1 METTEIRMITDL
13 DKALP
18 QSIAFNFDEVKTWL
32 TENLASYKNMV
43 VTEDE
48 IGAAKA
54 DKAKIS
60 KLSKTISEQRIAI
73 KKRYLEPYNDFE
85 AKMKELSGMCDEA
98 AKNIDVQ
105 VKAFDEKRKTEK
117 REELK
122 AFFESLNQQAWLQ
135 FERIENPRWMNVTY
149 DMETAKADIQQTV
162 STIAENAVT
171 ITESG
176 GEFESEIFLE
186 YQKTLDL
193 GAAMRR
199 GGELNRLKKE
209 REARRAAEE
218 AAERA
223 RREEIAA
230 HEAAVEKAQREQA
243 EKNAQRKI
251 EEETARRAEEMLNAS
266 NLSRMEAGME
276 TAQAEPV
283 SALDFRVYVTNEQK
297 IKLRDW
303 LNANGIRFSR
313 VPKFGD

>member
-18 QSIAFNFDEVKTWL
+18 QSIAFNFEEVKTWL
-32 TENLASYKNMV
+32 TENLASYKSMV

-135 FERIENPRWMNVTY
+135 FERIENPRWMNATY
-149 DMETAKADIQQTV
+149 DMETAKSDIQQAV
-162 STIAENAVT
+162 STIAENVAT
-171 ITESG
+171 ITEAG

-209 REARRAAEE
+209 REARRAAQE

-223 RREEIAA
+223 RREAQEKAERERA
-230 HEAAVEKAQREQA
+230 ERMAQKRAEAEAAERA
-243 EKNAQRKI
+243 EKI
-251 EEETARRAEEMLNAS
+251 LNAEKTPEP
-266 NLSRMEAGME
+266 LRVEEPQE
-276 TAQAEPV
+276 TEQV
-283 SALDFRVYVTNEQK
+283 LDFRCYVTRAQM
-297 IKLRDW
+297 IALRDW
-303 LNANGIRFSR
+303 LNANGIRFCR

>member
-18 QSIAFNFDEVKTWL
+18 QSITFNFEEVKTWL
-32 TENLASYKNMV
+32 TENLASYKSMV

-73 KKRYLEPYNDFE
+73 KKRYLEPYNVFE
-85 AKMKELSGMCDEA
+85 AQMKELSGMCDEA

-105 VKAFDEKRKTEK
+105 VKAFEEKRKSEK
-117 REELK
+117 RETLRGY
-122 AFFESLNQQAWLQ
+122 FSSVNTQAWLS

-149 DMETAKADIQQTV
+149 DMETAKADIQADVTA
-162 STIAENAVT
+162 IGENVTT
-171 ITESG
+171 ITASG
-176 GEFESEIFLE
+176 SEFENEMLLE

-199 GGELNRLKKE
+199 GSELKRMKQEQESRKE
-209 REARRAAEE
+209 AQE

-223 RREEIAA
+223 RWEAQEKAERERAERMAQKKAETEAAERAEKLLNAEIAPEPTRVEEPQ
-230 HEAAVEKAQREQA
+230 EAEQ
-243 EKNAQRKI
+243 
-251 EEETARRAEEMLNAS
+251 M
-266 NLSRMEAGME
+266 
-276 TAQAEPV
+276 
-283 SALDFRVYVTNEQK
+283 LDFRCFVTKRQM
-297 IKLRDW
+297 IALRDW
-303 LNANGIRFSR
+303 LNANGIRFCR

>member
-43 VTEDE
+43 ITEDE

-149 DMETAKADIQQTV
+149 DMETAKADIQQAV
-162 STIAENAVT
+162 STIAENAAT

-176 GEFESEIFLE
+176 GEFESETFLE

-193 GAAMRR
+193 GTAMRR
-199 GGELNRLKKE
+199 GNELNRIKKE
-209 REARRAAEE
+209 REARKAAEE

-223 RREEIAA
+223 RREAQEA
-230 HEAAVEKAQREQA
+230 HEAAVAQAKREQA
-243 EKNAQRKI
+243 ERYAQMKQ
-251 EEETARRAEEMLNAS
+251 EEDAAKRAEALLNAEK
-266 NLSRMEAGME
+266 L
-276 TAQAEPV
+276 PDV
-283 SALDFRVYVTNEQK
+283 SEKHEKEEQLQVLDFRVYVTNEQK
-297 IKLRDW
+297 LKLRDW
-303 LNANGIRFSR
+303 LNANGIRFCR

>member
-18 QSIAFNFDEVKTWL
+18 QSIAFNFEEVKTWL
-32 TENLASYKNMV
+32 TENLASYKSMV

-73 KKRYLEPYNDFE
+73 KKRYLEPYNVFE
-85 AKMKELSGMCDEA
+85 AQMKELSSMCDEA

-105 VKAFDEKRKTEK
+105 VKAFEEKRKSEK
-117 REELK
+117 RETLRGY
-122 AFFESLNQQAWLQ
+122 FSSVNTQAWLS

-149 DMETAKADIQQTV
+149 DMETAKADIQ
-162 STIAENAVT
+162 AAVT
-171 ITESG
+171 AIGENVTTITASG
-176 GEFESEIFLE
+176 SEFENEMLLE
-186 YQKTLDL
+186 YQKTLNL

-199 GGELNRLKKE
+199 GSELKRMKQEQESRKE
-209 REARRAAEE
+209 AQE

-223 RREEIAA
+223 RWEAQEKAERERAERMAQKKAETEAAERAEKLLNAEIAPEPTRVEEPQ
-230 HEAAVEKAQREQA
+230 EAEQ
-243 EKNAQRKI
+243 
-251 EEETARRAEEMLNAS
+251 M
-266 NLSRMEAGME
+266 
-276 TAQAEPV
+276 
-283 SALDFRVYVTNEQK
+283 LDFRCFVTKRQM
-297 IKLRDW
+297 IALRDW
-303 LNANGIRFSR
+303 LNANGIRFCR

>member
-18 QSIAFNFDEVKTWL
+18 QSITFNFEEVKTWL
-32 TENLASYKNMV
+32 TENLASYKSMV

-73 KKRYLEPYNDFE
+73 KKRYLEPYNVFE
-85 AKMKELSGMCDEA
+85 AQMKELSGMCDEA

-105 VKAFDEKRKTEK
+105 VKAFEEKRKSEK
-117 REELK
+117 RETLRGY
-122 AFFESLNQQAWLQ
+122 FSSVNTQAWLS

-149 DMETAKADIQQTV
+149 DMETAKADIQ
-162 STIAENAVT
+162 AAVT
-171 ITESG
+171 AIGENVTTITASG
-176 GEFESEIFLE
+176 SEFENEMLLE

-199 GGELNRLKKE
+199 GSELKRMKQEQESRKE
-209 REARRAAEE
+209 AQE

-223 RREEIAA
+223 RWEAQEKAERERAERMAQKKAETEAAERAEKLLNAEIAPEPTRVEEPQ
-230 HEAAVEKAQREQA
+230 EAEQ
-243 EKNAQRKI
+243 
-251 EEETARRAEEMLNAS
+251 M
-266 NLSRMEAGME
+266 
-276 TAQAEPV
+276 
-283 SALDFRVYVTNEQK
+283 LDFRCFVTKRQM
-297 IKLRDW
+297 IALRDW
-303 LNANGIRFSR
+303 LNANGIRFCR

>member
-18 QSIAFNFDEVKTWL
+18 QSIAFNFEEVKTWL
-32 TENLASYKNMV
+32 TENLASYKSMV

-105 VKAFDEKRKTEK
+105 VKAFDEKRKAEK

-122 AFFESLNQQAWLQ
+122 AFFELLNQQAWLQ

-149 DMETAKADIQQTV
+149 DMETAKSDIQQTV
-162 STIAENAVT
+162 STIAENVAT
-171 ITESG
+171 ITEAG

-223 RREEIAA
+223 RREAIAA
-230 HEAAVEKAQREQA
+230 HEAAMEKAQREQA
-243 EKNAQRKI
+243 ERDAQRKI
-251 EEETARRAEEMLNAS
+251 EEETARRAEEMLNSS
-266 NLSRMEAGME
+266 NLSHVDGME
-276 TAQAEPV
+276 NAQTEPV
-283 SALDFRVYVTNEQK
+283 SVLDFRVYVTNEQK

-303 LNANGIRFSR
+303 LNANGIRFCR

>member
-18 QSIAFNFDEVKTWL
+18 QSITFNFEEVKTWL
-32 TENLASYKNMV
+32 TENLASYKSMV

-73 KKRYLEPYNDFE
+73 KKRYLEPYNVFE
-85 AKMKELSGMCDEA
+85 AQMKELSGMCDEA

-105 VKAFDEKRKTEK
+105 VKAFEEKRKSEK
-117 REELK
+117 RETLRGY
-122 AFFESLNQQAWLQ
+122 FSSVNTQAWLS

-149 DMETAKADIQQTV
+149 DMETAKADIQ
-162 STIAENAVT
+162 AAVT
-171 ITESG
+171 AIGENVTTITASG
-176 GEFESEIFLE
+176 SEFENEMLLE

-199 GGELNRLKKE
+199 RSELKRMKQEQESRKE
-209 REARRAAEE
+209 AQE

-223 RREEIAA
+223 RWEAQEKAERERAERMAQKKAETEAAERAEKLLNAEIAPEPTRVEEPQ
-230 HEAAVEKAQREQA
+230 EAEQ
-243 EKNAQRKI
+243 
-251 EEETARRAEEMLNAS
+251 M
-266 NLSRMEAGME
+266 
-276 TAQAEPV
+276 
-283 SALDFRVYVTNEQK
+283 LDFRCFVTKRQM
-297 IKLRDW
+297 IALRDW
-303 LNANGIRFSR
+303 LNANGIRFCR

>member
-18 QSIAFNFDEVKTWL
+18 QSIAFNFEEVKTWL
-32 TENLASYKNMV
+32 TENLASYKSMV

-73 KKRYLEPYNDFE
+73 KKRYLEPYNVFE
-85 AKMKELSGMCDEA
+85 AQMKELSGMCDEA

-105 VKAFDEKRKTEK
+105 VKAFEEKRKSEK
-117 REELK
+117 RETLRGY
-122 AFFESLNQQAWLQ
+122 FSSVNTQAWLS

-149 DMETAKADIQQTV
+149 DMETAKADIQ
-162 STIAENAVT
+162 AAVT
-171 ITESG
+171 AIGENVTTITASG
-176 GEFESEIFLE
+176 SEFENEMLLE
-186 YQKTLDL
+186 YQKTLNL

-199 GGELNRLKKE
+199 GSELKRMKQEQESRKE
-209 REARRAAEE
+209 AQE

-223 RREEIAA
+223 RWEAQEKAERERAERMAQKKAETEAAERAEKLLNAEIAPEPTRVEEPQ
-230 HEAAVEKAQREQA
+230 EAEQ
-243 EKNAQRKI
+243 
-251 EEETARRAEEMLNAS
+251 M
-266 NLSRMEAGME
+266 
-276 TAQAEPV
+276 
-283 SALDFRVYVTNEQK
+283 LDFRCFVTKRQM
-297 IKLRDW
+297 IALRDW
-303 LNANGIRFSR
+303 LNANGIRFCR

>member
-149 DMETAKADIQQTV
+149 DMETAKADIQQAV
-162 STIAENAVT
+162 STIAENAAT

-176 GEFESEIFLE
+176 GEFESETFLE

-193 GAAMRR
+193 GTAMRR
-199 GGELNRLKKE
+199 GNELNRIKKE
-209 REARRAAEE
+209 REARKAAEE
-218 AAERA
+218 VAERA
-223 RREEIAA
+223 RREAQEA
-230 HEAAVEKAQREQA
+230 HEAAVAQAKREQA
-243 EKNAQRKI
+243 ERYAQMKQ
-251 EEETARRAEEMLNAS
+251 EEDAAKRAEALLNAEK
-266 NLSRMEAGME
+266 L
-276 TAQAEPV
+276 PDV
-283 SALDFRVYVTNEQK
+283 SEKHEKEEQLQVLDFRVYVTNEQK
-297 IKLRDW
+297 LKLRDW
-303 LNANGIRFSR
+303 LNANGIRFCR

>member
-18 QSIAFNFDEVKTWL
+18 QSIAFNFEEVKTWL
-32 TENLASYKNMV
+32 TENLASYKSMV

-105 VKAFDEKRKTEK
+105 VKAFDEKQKTEK

-135 FERIENPRWMNVTY
+135 FERIENPRWMNATY
-149 DMETAKADIQQTV
+149 DIETAKSDIQQAV
-162 STIAENAVT
+162 STIAETVAT

-199 GGELNRLKKE
+199 GSELKRMKQE
-209 REARRAAEE
+209 QEARRAAQEAAEHARREAQEKAERERAERMAQKKAETE

-223 RREEIAA
+223 
-230 HEAAVEKAQREQA
+230 EKLL
-243 EKNAQRKI
+243 NA
-251 EEETARRAEEMLNAS
+251 ETAPEPTRVEEPQ
-266 NLSRMEAGME
+266 E
-276 TAQAEPV
+276 TEQM
-283 SALDFRVYVTNEQK
+283 LDFRCFVTKRQM
-297 IKLRDW
+297 IALRDW
-303 LNANGIRFSR
+303 LNANGIRFCR

>member
-18 QSIAFNFDEVKTWL
+18 QSIAFNFEEVKTWL
-32 TENLASYKNMV
+32 TENLASYKSMV

-73 KKRYLEPYNDFE
+73 KKRYLEPYNVFE
-85 AKMKELSGMCDEA
+85 AQMKELSGMCDEA

-105 VKAFDEKRKTEK
+105 VKAFEEKRKSEK
-117 REELK
+117 RETLRGY
-122 AFFESLNQQAWLQ
+122 FSSVNTQAWLS

-149 DMETAKADIQQTV
+149 DMETAKADIQ
-162 STIAENAVT
+162 AAVT
-171 ITESG
+171 AIGENVTTITASG
-176 GEFESEIFLE
+176 SEFENEMLLE

-199 GGELNRLKKE
+199 GSELKRMKQEQESRKE
-209 REARRAAEE
+209 AQE

-223 RREEIAA
+223 RWEAQEKAERERAERMAQKKAETEAAERAEKLLNAEIAPEPTRVEEPQ
-230 HEAAVEKAQREQA
+230 EAEQ
-243 EKNAQRKI
+243 
-251 EEETARRAEEMLNAS
+251 M
-266 NLSRMEAGME
+266 
-276 TAQAEPV
+276 
-283 SALDFRVYVTNEQK
+283 LDFRCFVTKRQM
-297 IKLRDW
+297 IALRDW
-303 LNANGIRFSR
+303 LNANGIRFCR

>member
-18 QSIAFNFDEVKTWL
+18 QSIAFNFEEVKTWL
-32 TENLASYKNMV
+32 TENLASYKSMV

-149 DMETAKADIQQTV
+149 DMETAKADIQQAV
-162 STIAENAVT
+162 STIAENAAT

-176 GEFESEIFLE
+176 GEFESETFLE

-193 GAAMRR
+193 GTAMRR
-199 GGELNRLKKE
+199 GNELNRIKKE
-209 REARRAAEE
+209 REARKAAEE

-223 RREEIAA
+223 RREAQEA
-230 HEAAVEKAQREQA
+230 HEAAVAQAKREQA
-243 EKNAQRKI
+243 ERYAQMKQ
-251 EEETARRAEEMLNAS
+251 EEDAAKRAEALLNAEK
-266 NLSRMEAGME
+266 L
-276 TAQAEPV
+276 PDV
-283 SALDFRVYVTNEQK
+283 SEKHEKEEQLQVLDFRVYVTNEQK
-297 IKLRDW
+297 LKLRDW
-303 LNANGIRFSR
+303 LNANGIRFCR

>member
-18 QSIAFNFDEVKTWL
+18 QSIAFNFEEVKTWL

-98 AKNIDVQ
+98 AKNIDIQ

-122 AFFESLNQQAWLQ
+122 AFFESLNQQAWLH

-149 DMETAKADIQQTV
+149 DMETAKADIQ
-162 STIAENAVT
+162 AAVT
-171 ITESG
+171 AIGENVTTITASG
-176 GEFESEIFLE
+176 SEFENEMLLE

-199 GGELNRLKKE
+199 GSELKRMKQEQESRK
-209 REARRAAEE
+209 AAQEE
-218 AAERA
+218 AERA
-223 RREEIAA
+223 RREAQ
-230 HEAAVEKAQREQA
+230 EKAERERA
-243 EKNAQRKI
+243 ERIAQK
-251 EEETARRAEEMLNAS
+251 RAEEEAAEHAEKLLNAEMAPEP
-266 NLSRMEAGME
+266 LRVEEPQEAEQM
-276 TAQAEPV
+276 
-283 SALDFRVYVTNEQK
+283 LDFRCFVTKRQM
-297 IKLRDW
+297 IALRDW
-303 LNANGIRFSR
+303 LNANGIRFCR

>member
-1 METTEIRMITDL
+1 METTEIRMLTDL
-13 DKALP
+13 DKAVP
-18 QSIAFNFDEVKTWL
+18 QSLDFNFEEVKSWL
-32 TENLASYKNMV
+32 SENLAAYKTMV
-43 VTEDE
+43 VTEDA
-48 IGAAKA
+48 IGASKA

-60 KLSKTISEQRIAI
+60 KISKAISEQRIAV

-85 AKMKELSGMCDEA
+85 TKMKELSGMCDEA

-105 VKAFDEKRKTEK
+105 VKAFEEKRKAEK
-117 REELK
+117 REWLK
-122 AFFESLNQQAWLQ
+122 AYFNSVNTHPWLA

-149 DMETAKADIQQTV
+149 AIETAKTDIQQTV
-162 STIAENAVT
+162 NTIAENIAT
-171 ITESG
+171 ITEAG

-223 RREEIAA
+223 RREAIAA
-230 HEAAVEKAQREQA
+230 HEAAAEKAQREQA
-243 EKNAQRKI
+243 ERDAQRKI
-251 EEETARRAEEMLNAS
+251 EEETARRAEEMLNSS
-266 NLSRMEAGME
+266 NLSYVEGME
-276 TAQAEPV
+276 NAQTEPV
-283 SALDFRVYVTNEQK
+283 SVLDFRVYVTDKQK

-303 LNANGIRFSR
+303 LNANGIRFCR

>member
-18 QSIAFNFDEVKTWL
+18 QSIAFNFEEVKTWL

-85 AKMKELSGMCDEA
+85 EKMKELSGMCDEA

-105 VKAFDEKRKTEK
+105 VKVFEEKRKAEK
-117 REELK
+117 REGLK
-122 AFFESLNQQAWLQ
+122 AYFNSINTQPWLA
-135 FERIENPRWMNVTY
+135 FERVENPRWMNVTY
-149 DMETAKADIQQTV
+149 DVETARADIQ
-162 STIAENAVT
+162 NAVNN
-171 ITESG
+171 ISDNVAIIELNG
-176 GEFESEIFLE
+176 GEFESELLLE
-186 YQKTLDL
+186 YQKTLDI

-199 GGELNRLKKE
+199 GSELRNMKQE
-209 REARRAAEE
+209 REARKAAQE

-223 RREEIAA
+223 KREAIAA
-230 HEAAVEKAQREQA
+230 HEAAMEKAQREQA
-243 EKNAQRKI
+243 ERNAQRKI
-251 EEETARRAEEMLNAS
+251 EEETARRAEELLNSS
-266 NLSRMEAGME
+266 NLSHVEGME
-276 TAQAEPV
+276 NAQAEPV
-283 SALDFRVYVTNEQK
+283 SVLDFRCFVTAAQK
-297 IKLRDW
+297 AALRDW
-303 LNANGIRFSR
+303 LNANGIRFCR

>member
-18 QSIAFNFDEVKTWL
+18 QSIAFNFEEVKTWL
-32 TENLASYKNMV
+32 TENLASYKSMV

-122 AFFESLNQQAWLQ
+122 AFFESLNQQAWLR

-149 DMETAKADIQQTV
+149 DMETAKADIQQAV
-162 STIAENAVT
+162 STIAENAAT

-176 GEFESEIFLE
+176 GEFESETFLE

-193 GAAMRR
+193 GTAMRR
-199 GGELNRLKKE
+199 GNELNRIKKE
-209 REARRAAEE
+209 REARKAAEE

-223 RREEIAA
+223 RREAQEA
-230 HEAAVEKAQREQA
+230 HEAAVAQAKREQA
-243 EKNAQRKI
+243 ERYAQMKQ
-251 EEETARRAEEMLNAS
+251 EEDAAKRAEALLNAEK
-266 NLSRMEAGME
+266 L
-276 TAQAEPV
+276 PDV
-283 SALDFRVYVTNEQK
+283 SEKHEKEEQLQVLDFRVYVTNEQK
-297 IKLRDW
+297 LKLRDW
-303 LNANGIRFSR
+303 LNANGIRFCR